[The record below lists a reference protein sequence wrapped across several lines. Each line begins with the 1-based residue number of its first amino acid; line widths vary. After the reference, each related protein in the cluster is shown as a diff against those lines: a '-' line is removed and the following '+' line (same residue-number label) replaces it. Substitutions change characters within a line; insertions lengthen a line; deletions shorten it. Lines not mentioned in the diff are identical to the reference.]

1 MKVIIGPYINWVGPY
16 QLADL
21 LQHVGV
27 SKDRCFKIG
36 EWLADTWVNTVCQ
49 WIFNKRK
56 RKVVVK
62 LDRWDSWSADHTLSL
77 IILPLLKQLHATKH
91 GSPIVDNED
100 TPESMH
106 GPENVEVDDK
116 IHERWEYVMTEM
128 IWTFEQISMD
138 DWEAQYFSNGFSNY
152 DVEGHKAHQARINN
166 GLRLFGKYYQGLW
179 D

>member
-1 MKVIIGPYINWVGPY
+1 MKVIIGPYLNWVGPY

-21 LQHVGV
+21 LQHFGV

-49 WIFNKRK
+49 WIYNKRK
-56 RKVVVK
+56 RKIVVK
-62 LDRWDSWSADHTLSL
+62 LDRWDSWSADHTLAL
-77 IILPLLKQLHATKH
+77 IILPLLKQLQAHKH

-100 TPESMH
+100 TPEILH
-106 GPENVEVDDK
+106 GPIDIEVDDK
-116 IHERWEYVMTEM
+116 VHDRWEYVINEM
-128 IWTFEQISMD
+128 IWAFEQINMD
-138 DWEAQYFSNGFSNY
+138 DWEAQFFTNGY

-166 GLRLFGKYYQGLW
+166 GLRLFGKYYQALW